1 MRSTLYCACPKCH
14 ENTLV
19 QEAGGTWRCAA
30 CAFDYGTLARDQ
42 AAREA
47 WMLDNLKRGPMGQL
61 AVLHLHRVLRAMP
74 LQASNDE
81 VVAFAARHGIALPT
95 GKPTSP
101 AVLAGGILG
110 VLVLLFVGVYLAF
123 VR

>member
-1 MRSTLYCACPKCH
+1 MRSTLYSQCPGCR

-19 QEAGGTWRCAA
+19 QEMGGTWRCAA
-30 CAFDYGTLARDQ
+30 CSFDYGPLARDQ

-47 WMLDNLKRGPMGQL
+47 WMLDNLRLGPMGQL
-61 AVLHLHRVLRAMP
+61 SVLHLHRVLLALP
-74 LQASNDE
+74 VKASNDA
-81 VVAFAARHGIALPT
+81 VVAFASRHGIELPT

-101 AVLAGGILG
+101 ATIAVALIG
-110 VLVLLFVGVYLAF
+110 LVAVLFVGVYALF

>member
-1 MRSTLYCACPKCH
+1 MRSTLYSQCPGCH

-19 QEAGGTWRCAA
+19 QEMGGTWRCAS
-30 CAFDYGTLARDQ
+30 CSFDYGPLARDQ

-61 AVLHLHRVLRAMP
+61 SVLHLHRVLLALP
-74 LQASNDE
+74 VKASNDA
-81 VVAFAARHGIALPT
+81 VIAFAARHGIELPT

-101 AVLAGGILG
+101 AVFAGVIVGA
-110 VLVLLFVGVYLAF
+110 LVALFVGVYFLF